1 MKIGD
6 LSQPQLRLRL
16 AGAGL
21 RLRTGPAVLSIRSQ
35 LQVVADGLGLHYAG
49 HESPD
54 ESTFADFHVSVERPR
69 TLRRWFKPQVVFGFD
84 GTSPFTPLP
93 GDQGFPMLEW
103 GMNWCISSHLH
114 RYLIL
119 HAAVV
124 ERNGRALILPAP
136 PGSGK
141 STLCAGLVWRG
152 WRLLS
157 DELTLIDPITGTL
170 APVPR
175 PVSLKNKSIDVIRA
189 FAPQAQFGAVVRET
203 IKGEVA
209 HFRPPAEAVNRW
221 RETALPAWVVLP
233 RYVAGAPTRLT
244 PLSRG
249 QALMALVDNAFNY
262 HVHGAAG
269 FTALADLVDR
279 SQAFN
284 FSYSQLDEATALF
297 ERLAAGDQSVIS
309 DETSA

>member
-6 LSQPQLRLRL
+6 LTPRELRVRL
-16 AGAGL
+16 AGPGL
-21 RLRTGPAVLSIRSQ
+21 RLRTGPAVLSIRSR
-35 LQVVADGLGLHYAG
+35 VPAVAEGMALHYAR
-49 HESPD
+49 HDSPD
-54 ESTFADFHVSVERPR
+54 TATLADFHVSVERPR
-69 TLRRWFKPQVVFGFD
+69 SLRRWLQPQVVFGFD

-103 GMNWCISSHLH
+103 GMNWCISTHLH

-119 HAAVV
+119 HAAVL

-141 STLCAGLVWRG
+141 STLCAGLAWRG

-157 DELTLIDPITGTL
+157 DELALIDPASGRVSPL
-170 APVPR
+170 PR
-175 PVSLKNKSIDVIRA
+175 PVSLKNRSIEVIRA
-189 FAPQAQFGAVVRET
+189 FAPEARFGRVVRET

-209 HFRPPAEAVNRW
+209 HFQPPAEAVERGG
-221 RETALPAWVVLP
+221 ETALPAWVVLP
-233 RYVAGAPTRLT
+233 RYEAGVPTRLT
-244 PLSRG
+244 RMSRG

-269 FTALADLVDR
+269 FQALADLVEHGESFR
-279 SQAFN
+279 FH
-284 FSYSQLDEATALF
+284 YSQLAEAAPLF
-297 ERLAAGDQSVIS
+297 ERLAAGERGMVVD
-309 DETSA
+309 DAGG